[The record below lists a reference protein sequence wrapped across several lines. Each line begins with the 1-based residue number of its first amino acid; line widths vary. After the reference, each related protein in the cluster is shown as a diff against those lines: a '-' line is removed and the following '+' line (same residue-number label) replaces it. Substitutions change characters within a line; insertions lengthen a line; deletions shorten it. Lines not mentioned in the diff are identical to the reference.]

1 MVENITDNELKR
13 NITDEILHK
22 LPDWFE
28 VEESIQ
34 EYIDTAD
41 KKYTLA
47 YKDNDKYIGFIA
59 VDDIDDETCEIS
71 VMGVLNESH
80 RGGIG
85 TLLVKNVLDY
95 AKEKGFRYIIVKTV
109 EYGKYAEYDITNM
122 FYRKCGFEEY
132 EKLDIWGEDNPCQVY
147 RMKI

>member
-1 MVENITDNELKR
+1 MLENIIDNELKR
-13 NITDEILHK
+13 KITNEILHK

-34 EYIDTAD
+34 EYIATAD

-47 YKDNDKYIGFIA
+47 YKDDDKYIGFIA
-59 VDDIDDETCEIS
+59 VEDIDDETCEIS
-71 VMGVLNESH
+71 VMGVLNENH

-85 TLLVKNVLDY
+85 TLLVNNVLKY
-95 AKEKGFRYIIVKTV
+95 AKEKGFKYLIVKTV
-109 EYGKYAEYDITNM
+109 EYGTYAEYDITNM

-147 RMKI
+147 RMKL